1 MNVDGQDGDLLDSHC
16 RATSGLLDL
25 ARKWRRL
32 IRDFEASTDLLL
44 GQPPP
49 VGSHTGGYPTPSLL
63 DEGWVG
69 SGGKITERFWLGRS
83 DEVSKVLSSESL
95 RAAIRGFN
103 LADGLTAETV
113 HGMRKQHAALQE
125 VARAAR
131 DWTSPTGERLL
142 AYYPSEVGEAVRLLA
157 TSALKLPRFATVRS
171 GGKGTPRT
179 GHVVA
184 MRKAVRALDELQA
197 VDGRDLSH
205 EELTILLML
214 TAPWKYLAH
223 MKSNADFDRLIDR
236 VRKLREPGV
245 RTKPL
250 RA

>member
-1 MNVDGQDGDLLDSHC
+1 MNADGRDEDLLDSHC
-16 RATSGLLDL
+16 RATPELLEL

-32 IRDFEASTDLLL
+32 IRDFEASTGLRL

-63 DEGWVG
+63 DEGWIG
-69 SGGKITERFWLGRS
+69 SGGKVAEQFWLGRS
-83 DEVSKVLSSESL
+83 PEVSEVLSSEAL
-95 RAAIRGFN
+95 RAAVRGFN
-103 LADGLTAETV
+103 LADGLTSETV
-113 HGMRKQHAALQE
+113 DGMRKQHAALQKA
-125 VARAAR
+125 ARAAR

-142 AYYPSEVGEAVRLLA
+142 AYYPWEVGEAVRLLA

-171 GGKGTPRT
+171 GRQGTPRT

-184 MRKAVRALDELQA
+184 MREAVRALDGLRA
-197 VDGRDLSH
+197 GDGRDLSH

-236 VRKLREPGV
+236 VRKLREPVV
-245 RTKPL
+245 RTKTP
-250 RA
+250 RR